1 MSYLLPNYAR
11 KAIEF
16 SEGKNQTLIDC
27 EGNQYLDFTS
37 GIGVMNLGYG
47 NDKLNEQLAEQAAK
61 IWHTPNL
68 YENHLQEEVAEAL
81 AKGKNYLSF
90 FCNSGAEANE
100 AAIKLA
106 RKASGKTKIITFTH
120 SFHGRTYGAMSA
132 TGQVTIQAGFEPI
145 VPEFVYV
152 PYNEIVPLKQAV
164 DQKTAAVML
173 EVIQGEGGV
182 IPANETWLQE
192 VVSYC
197 HLHDVLVIVD
207 EVQTGIGRTGSF
219 YAFEQYGIEPDI
231 VTLAKGLGNGIPV
244 GAMLAK
250 ECLSEA
256 FSPGSHGSTF
266 GGNNLAMRAANYV
279 VGEVNQADF
288 LQEVQQ
294 KGGYLLTELEKLQAH
309 SSIIL
314 EVRGRGLM
322 IGIELTD
329 TALVA
334 PIIAQLQA
342 KGLLVLRAGNKV
354 IRLLPP
360 LTVTM
365 AELKK
370 GMVQLE
376 AVLKKESSYD

>member
-1 MSYLLPNYAR
+1 
-11 KAIEF
+11 
-16 SEGKNQTLIDC
+16 
-27 EGNQYLDFTS
+27 
-37 GIGVMNLGYG
+37 
-47 NDKLNEQLAEQAAK
+47 
-61 IWHTPNL
+61 
-68 YENHLQEEVAEAL
+68 
-81 AKGKNYLSF
+81 
-90 FCNSGAEANE
+90 
-100 AAIKLA
+100 
-106 RKASGKTKIITFTH
+106 
-120 SFHGRTYGAMSA
+120 MSA

-152 PYNEIVPLKQAV
+152 PYNEIVPLKQAI

-192 VVSYC
+192 VISYC

-250 ECLSEA
+250 ECLSAA

-294 KGGYLLTELEKLQAH
+294 KGAYLLTELEKLQAH

-329 TALVA
+329 AALVA
-334 PIIAQLQA
+334 PIIDQLQA

-365 AELKK
+365 PELKK
-370 GMVQLE
+370 E
-376 AVLKKESSYD
+376 WFN